1 MEFKDMLELAKIS
14 VKADPKA
21 PVAYSFG
28 EEKYSLEQVNKTLQN
43 EFAALLGNGDNRY
56 RAFQENKNC
65 IFRLIEETIDE
76 VLPQRVEQRYMDFAE
91 VKTIAQGDRATFVLK
106 ITEAARKRAKT
117 FVTRVGLAGRYETF
131 MLDGRSLDVKTS
143 AIGGAARIGFEEVL
157 DGRWSFADMV
167 ELTLEG
173 MDEYIVKEIAKAL
186 KSAVDTLPAVQQHAA
201 AGFDEVAFDELLAIA
216 DAYGK
221 STIYC
226 TFEFAAQMKPVEAWA
241 SNEHKNAMWN
251 RGMIDSYKGHTI
263 VLLPQSFEDERNL
276 TKVFDPSYCYIMPT
290 GQDNRPVKL
299 VFEGPTC
306 VRTVDNQ
313 NDDWSMD
320 MQTYKK
326 FGIATFFNNW
336 MCCYRNTGLKMESRS
351 AQMVPV
357 PTPPEPDNSVNAGDF
372 ETLNDAIAAVPNGGT
387 VVLASDTSAQI
398 VVANGKEIAI
408 DLNGKTL
415 TAEGASALEVTSG
428 FVTLNNG
435 TVAVK
440 GADTIKL
447 DTRVSGGQVELNVG
461 EDVVLTSDTDCCVYV
476 P

>member
-43 EFAALLGNGDNRY
+43 EFNALLGNGDNRY
-56 RAFQENKNC
+56 RSFQENRNC

-76 VLPQRVEQRYMDFAE
+76 VLPQRVMDRYMDFAE
-91 VKTIAQGDRATFVLK
+91 VKTIAQGDKATFTLK

-131 MLDGRSLDVKTS
+131 MLDGRSLEVQTS

-173 MDEYIVKEIAKAL
+173 MDEFIVKEIAKAMQ
-186 KSAVDTLPAVQQHAA
+186 SAVESLPAVQQHVAA
-201 AGFDEVAFDELLAIA
+201 EFDETAFDELLAIA

-221 STIYC
+221 ATIYC

-276 TKVFDPSYCYIMPT
+276 TKIFDPAQCYIMPT
-290 GQDNRPVKL
+290 GQDNRPIKL

-336 MCCYRNTGLKMESRS
+336 MCSYRNTSLKMDSR
-351 AQMVPV
+351 
-357 PTPPEPDNSVNAGDF
+357 T
-372 ETLNDAIAAVPNGGT
+372 TL
-387 VVLASDTSAQI
+387 
-398 VVANGKEIAI
+398 
-408 DLNGKTL
+408 
-415 TAEGASALEVTSG
+415 
-428 FVTLNNG
+428 
-435 TVAVK
+435 
-440 GADTIKL
+440 
-447 DTRVSGGQVELNVG
+447 
-461 EDVVLTSDTDCCVYV
+461 
-476 P
+476 

>member
-43 EFAALLGNGDNRY
+43 EFAALLGEGDNRY

-91 VKTIAQGDRATFVLK
+91 TKTIAQGDKATFTLK

-131 MLDGRSLDVKTS
+131 MLDGRSLEVQTS

-173 MDEYIVKEIAKAL
+173 MDEFIVKEIAKAL
-186 KSAVDTLPAVQQHAA
+186 QSAVDALPAVQKHTAD
-201 AGFDEVAFDELLAIA
+201 GFDETSFDELLAIA

-263 VLLPQSFEDERNL
+263 VLLPQSFEDERNM
-276 TKVFDPSYCYIMPT
+276 TKVFDPSLCYIMPT

-336 MCCYRNTGLKMESRS
+336 MCSYKNTSLKMASRS
-351 AQMVPV
+351 
-357 PTPPEPDNSVNAGDF
+357 S
-372 ETLNDAIAAVPNGGT
+372 L
-387 VVLASDTSAQI
+387 
-398 VVANGKEIAI
+398 
-408 DLNGKTL
+408 
-415 TAEGASALEVTSG
+415 
-428 FVTLNNG
+428 
-435 TVAVK
+435 
-440 GADTIKL
+440 
-447 DTRVSGGQVELNVG
+447 
-461 EDVVLTSDTDCCVYV
+461 
-476 P
+476 

>member
-76 VLPQRVEQRYMDFAE
+76 VLPQRVEERYMDFAE

-351 AQMVPV
+351 A
-357 PTPPEPDNSVNAGDF
+357 
-372 ETLNDAIAAVPNGGT
+372 
-387 VVLASDTSAQI
+387 
-398 VVANGKEIAI
+398 
-408 DLNGKTL
+408 
-415 TAEGASALEVTSG
+415 
-428 FVTLNNG
+428 
-435 TVAVK
+435 
-440 GADTIKL
+440 
-447 DTRVSGGQVELNVG
+447 
-461 EDVVLTSDTDCCVYV
+461 
-476 P
+476 